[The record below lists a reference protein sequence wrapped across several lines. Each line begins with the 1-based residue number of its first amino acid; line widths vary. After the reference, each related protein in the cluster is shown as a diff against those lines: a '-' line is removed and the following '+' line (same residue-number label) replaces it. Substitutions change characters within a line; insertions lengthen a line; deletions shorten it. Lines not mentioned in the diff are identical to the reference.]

1 VIYSVRIDTEAHE
14 FYQSLDAKSRRILR
28 AHLELLTTDPLP
40 GKTGDKELLNLRDD
54 VKIYRMH
61 ISHSF
66 TLYYEIKG
74 HTVYVNEILTIE
86 QAHKKYRRL

>member
-14 FYQSLDAKSRRILR
+14 FYKSLDAKSKRIIR
-28 AHLELLTTDPLP
+28 AHLQTLETDPLP
-40 GKTGDKELLNLRDD
+40 GKRGDKELLNLSDGVR
-54 VKIYRMH
+54 IYRMH

-66 TLYYEIKG
+66 TLYYEIEKDV
-74 HTVYVNEILTIE
+74 VYVNEILTVE